1 MYRFIALAWNDE
13 DLPRTAAA
21 QRLAQRI
28 RSTTSD
34 WQSVLDLP
42 GLRVFHARGP
52 GSARRA
58 YPLAG
63 SAGVVLGTLFDD
75 SFGRADPEFDETET
89 GRLLAS
95 EGRHLIERYWGH
107 YVAFL
112 SKADSGRRFVLRDP
126 TGGLPCYVTRS
137 GGVDVFLS
145 DMEDYARLELAP
157 FTADREHLSAFFLY
171 SELAT
176 RRTGIEGVTQLYP
189 GECAAID
196 PVHGESDNGGANSGI
211 DYSFYWNPVDVA
223 AESGPDDADEA
234 RAVLGS
240 TIRRSVGAWASGYGR
255 IMQEI
260 SGGLDSSIVGACV
273 AAARPQPEILGF
285 HVFGQTA
292 EGDDRAYARA
302 AAARTGID
310 LVEAE
315 CRSSATAL
323 EDQLDPLRVAS
334 PSVLG
339 FLPESER
346 LRRRLAR
353 SRRADAV
360 FTGQG
365 GDHLFQQAGGELIP
379 AEYLERRGLRP
390 ALAGVVADACRMT
403 QLPVWSVLAAT
414 FSYGLLRR
422 RFDPYEV
429 YAEPPS
435 ILSAD
440 ARLAL
445 DGQAW
450 AHPWVEGAG
459 RLPAV
464 KTRQV
469 FNVVDSQTFHLR
481 PCPYAERVHPLLSQ
495 PIIEC
500 SLRMPGYV
508 LAHRGKS
515 RGLVREAFAADLP
528 EKIVQRFSKGSA
540 TSYFNRML
548 YDNAAFLREFL
559 LDGALVREGILDRR
573 VLEASL
579 SEAALVVG
587 DNLLSLLDAVR
598 AEAWFHA
605 WTGEQRREAA

>member
-13 DLPRTAAA
+13 DQPRTAAA

-28 RSTTSD
+28 RSMTSD

-42 GLRVFHARGP
+42 GLRVFHARGA

-63 SAGVVLGTLFDD
+63 TAGVVLGKLFDD
-75 SFGRADPEFDETET
+75 SFRPADTEFGDAET

-95 EGRHLIERYWGH
+95 EGRRLIERYWGH

-112 SKADSGRRFVLRDP
+112 SAADSGRRFVLRDP
-126 TGGLPCYVTRS
+126 TGGLPCYVTRAS
-137 GGVDVFLS
+137 GVDVFLS

-157 FTADREHLSAFFLY
+157 FAADLEHLTAFFLY

-176 RRTGIEGVTQLYP
+176 RSTGIEGVTQLFP
-189 GECAAID
+189 GECAAIGPD
-196 PVHGESDNGGANSGI
+196 RRRRGI

-223 AESGPDDADEA
+223 AAGGPDDADEA
-234 RAVLGS
+234 RAILGS
-240 TIRRSVGAWASGYGR
+240 TIRRSVGAWASSYRR
-255 IMQEI
+255 ILQEL
-260 SGGLDSSIVGACV
+260 SGGLDSSIVGACA
-273 AAARPQPEILGF
+273 AAARPHPEILGF

-292 EGDDRAYARA
+292 EGDDRVYARA
-302 AAARTGID
+302 AAARTGIE

-334 PSVLG
+334 PAVLG

-353 SRRADAV
+353 ARRAEAV

-365 GDHLFQQAGGELIP
+365 GDHLFQQAGGELIA
-379 AEYLERRGLRP
+379 AEYFERRGLRP
-390 ALAGVVADACRMT
+390 ALAGIVADSCRMT

-414 FSYGLLRR
+414 FSYGLLGR
-422 RFDPYEV
+422 RFDPYEA

-440 ARLAL
+440 ARAAL
-445 DGQAW
+445 KPEAW
-450 AHPWVEGAG
+450 SHPWVEGAG
-459 RLPAV
+459 GLPAV

-469 FNVVDSQTFHLR
+469 FNVVDSQTFYLR

-500 SLRMPGYV
+500 SLRIPGYV
-508 LAHRGKS
+508 LALRGQS

-528 EKIVQRFSKGSA
+528 GTIVQRFSKGSA

-559 LDGALVREGILDRR
+559 LDGALVRAGILDRR
-573 VLEASL
+573 ALEASL

-587 DNLLSLLDAVR
+587 DNLHPVLDAAR
-598 AEAWFHA
+598 TEAWFYA
-605 WTGEQRREAA
+605 WTGERRRKAA